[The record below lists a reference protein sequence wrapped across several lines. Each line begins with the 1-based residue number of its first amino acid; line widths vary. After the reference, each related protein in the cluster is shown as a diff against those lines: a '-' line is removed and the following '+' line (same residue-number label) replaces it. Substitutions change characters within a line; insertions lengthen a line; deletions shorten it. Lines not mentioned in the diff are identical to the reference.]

1 MTVPCADPVVSV
13 HDLYKEYPTARG
25 ETLCILDAVHLE
37 VERGRS
43 LAILGPSGSGKST
56 LLHILG
62 TLEPPTRGRVR
73 LAGRDPF
80 AMTGTELAR
89 FRNREIGFVFQ
100 DHQLLPQCTA
110 LENVLLPLLAYGR
123 PDTAAVARARSLLE
137 RVGLGER
144 MGHTPS
150 SLSGGERQRV
160 AIARA
165 LIGSPT
171 LLLCDEPTGN
181 LDQTT
186 AHAVADCF
194 LDLQKTENATLVT
207 VTHDTTLAARYD
219 QRAYLKE
226 GALRFESSE

>member
-1 MTVPCADPVVSV
+1 MTLPCADPVVFV
-13 HDLYKEYPTARG
+13 HDLSKEFPAAGG
-25 ETLCILDAVHLE
+25 ETLRILDSVHLE
-37 VERGRS
+37 VERGKS

-62 TLEPPTRGRVR
+62 TLEPPTRGQVRV
-73 LAGRDPF
+73 AGRDPF
-80 AMTGTELAR
+80 ALTGLELAR

-110 LENVLLPLLAYGR
+110 LENVLLPLLAHGR
-123 PDTAAVARARSLLE
+123 PDAAAVARAQSLLE
-137 RVGLGER
+137 RVGLGKR
-144 MGHTPS
+144 MGHTPA

-186 AHAVADCF
+186 AHAVTACF
-194 LDLQKTENATLVT
+194 LELQKTENATLIT
-207 VTHDTTLAARYD
+207 VTHDPTLAARFD
-219 QRAYLKE
+219 RRAHLKE
-226 GALRFESSE
+226 GTLCPEDSK

>member
-1 MTVPCADPVVSV
+1 MTASNTEPVVSLQG
-13 HDLYKEYPTARG
+13 LYKEFPAVG
-25 ETLCILDAVHLE
+25 GGTLCILAGVDLTL
-37 VERGRS
+37 ERGRS

-62 TLEPPTRGRVR
+62 TLETPTRGQVRV
-73 LAGRDPF
+73 AGRDPF
-80 AMTGTELAR
+80 TMNNLDLAR

-110 LENVLLPLLAYGR
+110 LENVLLPLLAHGR
-123 PDTAAVARARSLLE
+123 PDAAAVARAQNLLK

-144 MGHTPS
+144 MGHTPA

-165 LIGSPT
+165 LIGSPA

-194 LDLQKTENATLVT
+194 LDLQRTENVTLVT
-207 VTHDTTLAARYD
+207 VTHATTLAARFD

-226 GALRFESSE
+226 GALRPENLE